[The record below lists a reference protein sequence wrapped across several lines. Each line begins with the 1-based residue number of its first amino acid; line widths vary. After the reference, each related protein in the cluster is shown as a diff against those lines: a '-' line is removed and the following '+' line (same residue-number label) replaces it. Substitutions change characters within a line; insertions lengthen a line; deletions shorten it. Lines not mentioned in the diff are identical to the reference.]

1 MATTHNLAKLR
12 VQDPVLTEL
21 AQGYHNNE
29 LIGETLMPTVEI
41 DKEAGKIPQ
50 FGRLAFRLPSTVR
63 TLRGASNRL
72 DPEDIT
78 AIDVAL
84 EEHDVEYA
92 IDYREE
98 NEAIFSLR
106 QFALNTT
113 QDVIALGR
121 EKAVATLALY
131 ETKYDSTNKVALSGT
146 SKLTSKT
153 ADVFSIFDTG
163 IRAVKRS
170 IGRKPNVCVIAG
182 DVWAVLK
189 EHPAV
194 IEKLKYSQVAIVT
207 PEVFAKLIGIDTVKI
222 GEAVYEDS
230 NQLKDIWTDAIVL
243 AYVAPRSTGGKG
255 TVYEP
260 SYGYTVRRNKGL
272 FVDTYKENGGKIEVV
287 RTTDIHKPHLVGAS
301 AGYLINKCI
310 SA

>member
-1 MATTHNLAKLR
+1 MTAHNLAALR
-12 VQDPVLTEL
+12 VQDPVLTKL
-21 AQGYHNNE
+21 AQGYHNLE
-29 LIGETLMPTVEI
+29 LIGEVLMPTVEI
-41 DKEAGKIPQ
+41 DKEAGKIPK

-63 TLRGASNRL
+63 NLRGTSNRL

-121 EKAVATLALY
+121 EKEVATLALD
-131 ETKYDSTNKVALSGT
+131 ESKYDSGNKITLSGT
-146 SKLTSKT
+146 SKITSKQ
-153 ADVFSIFDTG
+153 ADIFAMFDTG
-163 IRAVKRS
+163 IRAVKRA

-182 DVWAVLK
+182 DVWAALK
-189 EHPAV
+189 EHPVV

-222 GEAVYEDS
+222 GEAVYEES
-230 NQLKDIWTDAIVL
+230 NQLKDIWSDAIVL
-243 AYVAPRSTGGKG
+243 AYVAPRSTERKG

-260 SYGYTVRRNKGL
+260 SYGYTVRRQGGL
-272 FVDTYKENGGKIEVV
+272 FVDTYKENGGKLEVI
-287 RTTDIHKPHLVGAS
+287 RTTDIHKPHLLGAS
-301 AGYLINKCI
+301 AGYLIKGCL
-310 SA
+310 

>member
-1 MATTHNLAKLR
+1 MPAHNLKALR

-21 AQGYHNNE
+21 AQGYHNLE
-29 LIGETLMPTVEI
+29 LVGETLMPTVEI
-41 DKEAGKIPQ
+41 EKEAGKIPK

-63 TLRGASNRL
+63 GLRGSSNRL

-78 AIDVAL
+78 AIDVNL

-121 EKAVATLALY
+121 EKEVATLALD
-131 ETKYDSTNKVALSGT
+131 ETKYEAGNKITLSGS
-146 SKLTSKT
+146 SKITDKS
-153 ADVFSIFDTG
+153 ADIFGMFDTG
-163 IRAVKRS
+163 IRAVKRA

-182 DVWAVLK
+182 DVWAALK
-189 EHPAV
+189 DHPVV
-194 IEKLKYSQVAIVT
+194 IEKLKYSQVAIIT
-207 PEVFAKLIGIDTVKI
+207 PGIFAKLIGIDTVKI
-222 GEAVYEDS
+222 GEAVYEENS
-230 NQLKDIWTDAIVL
+230 QLKDIWSDAIVL
-243 AYVAPRSTGGKG
+243 AYVAARSSERKG

-260 SYGYTVRRNKGL
+260 SYGYTVRRQKGL
-272 FVDTYKENGGKIEVV
+272 FVDTYPENGGKIEVI

-301 AGYLINKCI
+301 AGYLIKGCL
-310 SA
+310 

>member
-1 MATTHNLAKLR
+1 MTAHNLAALR
-12 VQDPVLTEL
+12 VQDPVLTKL
-21 AQGYHNNE
+21 AQGYHNLE
-29 LIGETLMPTVEI
+29 LIGEVLMPTVEI
-41 DKEAGKIPQ
+41 DKEAGKIPK

-63 TLRGASNRL
+63 NLRGTSNRL

-121 EKAVATLALY
+121 EKEVATLALD
-131 ETKYDSTNKVALSGT
+131 ESKYDSGNKVTLSGT
-146 SKLTSKT
+146 SKITSKQ
-153 ADVFSIFDTG
+153 ADIFAMFDTG
-163 IRAVKRS
+163 IRAVKRA

-182 DVWAVLK
+182 NVWAALK

-207 PEVFAKLIGIDTVKI
+207 PEVFGKLIGIDTVKI
-222 GEAVYEDS
+222 GEAVYEES
-230 NQLKDIWTDAIVL
+230 NQLKDIWSDAIVL
-243 AYVAPRSTGGKG
+243 AYVAPRSTERKG

-260 SYGYTVRRNKGL
+260 SYGYTVRRQGGL
-272 FVDTYKENGGKIEVV
+272 FVDTYKENGGKLEVI
-287 RTTDIHKPHLVGAS
+287 RTTDIHKPHLVGSA
-301 AGYLINKCI
+301 AGYLIKGCL
-310 SA
+310 

>member
-1 MATTHNLAKLR
+1 MTAHNLAALR
-12 VQDPVLTEL
+12 VQDPVLTKL
-21 AQGYHNNE
+21 AQGYHNLE
-29 LIGETLMPTVEI
+29 LIGEVLMPTVEI
-41 DKEAGKIPQ
+41 DKEAGKIPK

-63 TLRGASNRL
+63 NLRGTSNRL

-121 EKAVATLALY
+121 EKEVATLALD
-131 ETKYDSTNKVALSGT
+131 ENKYDSGNKITLSGT
-146 SKLTSKT
+146 SKITSKQ
-153 ADVFSIFDTG
+153 ADIFAMFDTG
-163 IRAVKRS
+163 IRAVKRA

-182 DVWAVLK
+182 DVWAALK

-207 PEVFAKLIGIDTVKI
+207 PEVFGKLIGIDTVKI
-222 GEAVYEDS
+222 GEAVYEES
-230 NQLKDIWTDAIVL
+230 NQLKDIWSDAIVL
-243 AYVAPRSTGGKG
+243 AYVAPRSIERKG

-260 SYGYTVRRNKGL
+260 SYGYTVRRQGGL
-272 FVDTYKENGGKIEVV
+272 FVDTYKENGGKLEVI
-287 RTTDIHKPHLVGAS
+287 RTTDIHKPHLLGAS
-301 AGYLINKCI
+301 AGYLIKGCL
-310 SA
+310 

>member
-1 MATTHNLAKLR
+1 MTAHNLVALR
-12 VQDPVLTEL
+12 VQDPVLTKL
-21 AQGYHNNE
+21 AQGYHNLE
-29 LIGETLMPTVEI
+29 LICEVLMPTVEI
-41 DKEAGKIPQ
+41 DKEAGKIPK

-63 TLRGASNRL
+63 NLRGTSNRL

-121 EKAVATLALY
+121 EKEVATLALD
-131 ETKYDSTNKVALSGT
+131 ESKYDSGNKVTLSGT
-146 SKLTSKT
+146 SKITSKQ
-153 ADVFSIFDTG
+153 ADIFAMFDTG
-163 IRAVKRS
+163 IRAVKRA

-182 DVWAVLK
+182 DVWAALK

-222 GEAVYEDS
+222 GEAVYEES
-230 NQLKDIWTDAIVL
+230 NQLKDIWSDAIVL
-243 AYVAPRSTGGKG
+243 AYVAPRSTERKG

-260 SYGYTVRRNKGL
+260 SYGYTVRRQGGL
-272 FVDTYKENGGKIEVV
+272 FVDTYKENGGKLEVI
-287 RTTDIHKPHLVGAS
+287 RTTDIHKPHLLGAS
-301 AGYLINKCI
+301 AGYLIKGCL
-310 SA
+310 

>member
-1 MATTHNLAKLR
+1 MTAHNLAALR
-12 VQDPVLTEL
+12 VQDPVLTKL
-21 AQGYHNNE
+21 AQGYHNLE
-29 LIGETLMPTVEI
+29 LIGEVLMPTVEI
-41 DKEAGKIPQ
+41 DKEAGKIPK

-63 TLRGASNRL
+63 NLRGTSNRL

-121 EKAVATLALY
+121 EKEVATLALD
-131 ETKYDSTNKVALSGT
+131 ESKYDSGNKVTLSGT
-146 SKLTSKT
+146 SKITSKQ
-153 ADVFSIFDTG
+153 ADIFAMFDTG
-163 IRAVKRS
+163 IRAVKRA

-182 DVWAVLK
+182 DVWAALK

-207 PEVFAKLIGIDTVKI
+207 PEVFGKLIGIDTVKI
-222 GEAVYEDS
+222 GEAVYEES
-230 NQLKDIWTDAIVL
+230 NQLKDIWSDAIVL
-243 AYVAPRSTGGKG
+243 AYVAPRSTERKG

-260 SYGYTVRRNKGL
+260 SYGYTVRRQGGL
-272 FVDTYKENGGKIEVV
+272 FVDTYKENVGKLEVI
-287 RTTDIHKPHLVGAS
+287 RTTDIHKPHLVGSA
-301 AGYLINKCI
+301 AGYLIKGCL
-310 SA
+310 

>member
-1 MATTHNLAKLR
+1 MTAHNLAALR
-12 VQDPVLTEL
+12 VQDPVLTKL
-21 AQGYHNNE
+21 AQGYHNLE
-29 LIGETLMPTVEI
+29 LIGEVLLPTVEI
-41 DKEAGKIPQ
+41 DKEAGKIPK

-63 TLRGASNRL
+63 NLRGTSNRL

-121 EKAVATLALY
+121 EKEVATLALD
-131 ETKYDSTNKVALSGT
+131 ESKYDSGNKVTLSGT
-146 SKLTSKT
+146 SKITSKQ
-153 ADVFSIFDTG
+153 ADIFAMFDTG
-163 IRAVKRS
+163 IRAVKRA

-182 DVWAVLK
+182 DVWAALK

-207 PEVFAKLIGIDTVKI
+207 PEVFGKLIGIDTVKI
-222 GEAVYEDS
+222 GEAVYEES
-230 NQLKDIWTDAIVL
+230 NQLKDIWSDAIVL
-243 AYVAPRSTGGKG
+243 AYVAPRSTERKG

-260 SYGYTVRRNKGL
+260 SYGYTVRRQGGL
-272 FVDTYKENGGKIEVV
+272 FVDTYKENGGKLEVI
-287 RTTDIHKPHLVGAS
+287 RTTDIHKPHLLGAS
-301 AGYLINKCI
+301 AGYLIKGCL
-310 SA
+310 

>member
-1 MATTHNLAKLR
+1 MTAHNLAALR
-12 VQDPVLTEL
+12 VQDPVLTKL
-21 AQGYHNNE
+21 AQGYHNLE
-29 LIGETLMPTVEI
+29 LIGEVLMPTVEI
-41 DKEAGKIPQ
+41 DKEAGKIPK

-63 TLRGASNRL
+63 NLRGTSNRL

-121 EKAVATLALY
+121 EKEVATLALD
-131 ETKYDSTNKVALSGT
+131 ESKYDSGNKVTLSGT
-146 SKLTSKT
+146 SKITSKQ
-153 ADVFSIFDTG
+153 ADIFAMFDTG
-163 IRAVKRS
+163 IRAVKRA

-182 DVWAVLK
+182 DVWAALK

-207 PEVFAKLIGIDTVKI
+207 PEVFGKLIGIDTVKI
-222 GEAVYEDS
+222 GEAVYEES
-230 NQLKDIWTDAIVL
+230 NQLKDIWSDAIVL
-243 AYVAPRSTGGKG
+243 AYVAPRSTERKG

-260 SYGYTVRRNKGL
+260 SYGYTVRRQGGL
-272 FVDTYKENGGKIEVV
+272 FVDTYKENGGKLEVI
-287 RTTDIHKPHLVGAS
+287 RTTDIHKPHLLGSA
-301 AGYLINKCI
+301 AGYLIKGCL
-310 SA
+310 

>member
-1 MATTHNLAKLR
+1 MTAHNLAALR
-12 VQDPVLTEL
+12 VQDPVLTKL
-21 AQGYHNNE
+21 AQGYHNLE
-29 LIGETLMPTVEI
+29 LIGEVLMPTVEI
-41 DKEAGKIPQ
+41 DKEAGKIPK

-63 TLRGASNRL
+63 NLRGTSNRL

-121 EKAVATLALY
+121 EKEVATLALD
-131 ETKYDSTNKVALSGT
+131 ENKYDSGNKVTLSGT
-146 SKLTSKT
+146 SKITSKQ
-153 ADVFSIFDTG
+153 ADIFAMFDTG
-163 IRAVKRS
+163 IRAVKRA

-182 DVWAVLK
+182 NVWAALK

-222 GEAVYEDS
+222 GEAVYEES
-230 NQLKDIWTDAIVL
+230 SQLKDIWSDAIVL
-243 AYVAPRSTGGKG
+243 AYVAPRSAERKG

-260 SYGYTVRRNKGL
+260 SYGYTVRRQGGL
-272 FVDTYKENGGKIEVV
+272 FVDTYKENGGKLEVI
-287 RTTDIHKPHLVGAS
+287 RTTDIHKPHLLGSA
-301 AGYLINKCI
+301 AGYLIKGCL
-310 SA
+310 

>member
-1 MATTHNLAKLR
+1 MTAHNLQALR
-12 VQDPVLTEL
+12 VQDPVLTNL
-21 AQGYHNNE
+21 AQGYHNLE
-29 LIGETLMPTVEI
+29 LVGEVLMPTVEI
-41 DKEAGKIPQ
+41 DKEAGKIPK

-63 TLRGASNRL
+63 NLRGTSNRL

-121 EKAVATLALY
+121 EKEVATLALD
-131 ETKYDSTNKVALSGT
+131 ESKYDAGNKVTLSGT
-146 SKLTSKT
+146 SKITSKQ
-153 ADVFSIFDTG
+153 ADIFAMFDTG
-163 IRAVKRS
+163 IRAVKRA

-182 DVWAVLK
+182 DVWAALK

-222 GEAVYEDS
+222 GEAVYEES
-230 NQLKDIWTDAIVL
+230 NQLKDIWSDAIVL
-243 AYVAPRSTGGKG
+243 AYVAPRSTERKG

-260 SYGYTVRRNKGL
+260 SYGYTVRRQGGL
-272 FVDTYKENGGKIEVV
+272 FVDTYKENGGKLEVI
-287 RTTDIHKPHLVGAS
+287 RTTDIHKPHLLGAS
-301 AGYLINKCI
+301 AGYLIKGCL
-310 SA
+310 

>member
-1 MATTHNLAKLR
+1 MTAHNLAALR
-12 VQDPVLTEL
+12 VQDPVLTKL
-21 AQGYHNNE
+21 AQGYHNLE
-29 LIGETLMPTVEI
+29 LIGEVLMPTVEI
-41 DKEAGKIPQ
+41 DKEAGKIPK

-63 TLRGASNRL
+63 NLRGTSNRL

-121 EKAVATLALY
+121 EKEVATLALD
-131 ETKYDSTNKVALSGT
+131 ENKYDSGNKVTLSGT
-146 SKLTSKT
+146 SNITSKQ
-153 ADVFSIFDTG
+153 ADIFAMFDTG
-163 IRAVKRS
+163 IRAVKRA

-182 DVWAVLK
+182 DVWAALK

-207 PEVFAKLIGIDTVKI
+207 PEVFGKLIGIDTVKI
-222 GEAVYEDS
+222 GEAVYEES
-230 NQLKDIWTDAIVL
+230 NQLKDIWSDAIVL
-243 AYVAPRSTGGKG
+243 AYVAPRSTERKG

-260 SYGYTVRRNKGL
+260 SYGYTVRRQGGL
-272 FVDTYKENGGKIEVV
+272 FVDTYKENGGKLEVI
-287 RTTDIHKPHLVGAS
+287 RTTDIHKPHLLGAS
-301 AGYLINKCI
+301 AGYLIKGCL
-310 SA
+310 

>member
-1 MATTHNLAKLR
+1 MTAHNLAALR
-12 VQDPVLTEL
+12 VQDPVLTKL
-21 AQGYHNNE
+21 AQGYHNLE
-29 LIGETLMPTVEI
+29 LIGEVLMPTVEI
-41 DKEAGKIPQ
+41 DKEAGKIPK

-63 TLRGASNRL
+63 NLRGTSNRL

-121 EKAVATLALY
+121 EKEVATLALD
-131 ETKYDSTNKVALSGT
+131 ENKYDSGNKVTLSGT
-146 SKLTSKT
+146 SKITSKQ
-153 ADVFSIFDTG
+153 ADIFAMFDTG
-163 IRAVKRS
+163 IRAVKRA

-182 DVWAVLK
+182 DVWAALK

-207 PEVFAKLIGIDTVKI
+207 PEVFGKLIGIDTVKI
-222 GEAVYEDS
+222 GEAVYEES
-230 NQLKDIWTDAIVL
+230 NQLKDIWSDAIVL
-243 AYVAPRSTGGKG
+243 AYVAPRSTERKG

-260 SYGYTVRRNKGL
+260 SYGYTVRRQGGL
-272 FVDTYKENGGKIEVV
+272 FVDTYKENGGKLEVI
-287 RTTDIHKPHLVGAS
+287 RTTDIHKPHLLGAS
-301 AGYLINKCI
+301 AGYLIKGCL
-310 SA
+310 

>member
-1 MATTHNLAKLR
+1 MTAHDLKKLR

-29 LIGETLMPTVEI
+29 LVGEILMPTVEI
-41 DKEAGKIPQ
+41 EKEAGKIPQ
-50 FGRLAFRLPSTVR
+50 FGRLAFRLPTTVR
-63 TLRGASNRL
+63 SLRGTSNRL
-72 DPEDIT
+72 DPEDIS

-121 EKAVATLALY
+121 EKEVATLAQNQSN
-131 ETKYDSTNKVALSGT
+131 YDTTNKVALSGT
-146 SKLTSKT
+146 SKFTSDQ
-153 ADVFSIFDTG
+153 ADIFGIFDTG
-163 IRAVKRS
+163 IRAVKRA
-170 IGRKPNVCVIAG
+170 IGLKPNVCVIAG

-189 EHPAV
+189 EHPKV

-222 GEAVYEDS
+222 GEAVYEES
-230 NQLKDIWTDAIVL
+230 SQLKDIWTDSVVL
-243 AYVAPRSTGGKG
+243 AYVAPRSTQGKG

-287 RTTDIHKPHLVGAS
+287 RTTDIHKPHLVGKS
-301 AGYLINKCI
+301 AGYLMTKCI
-310 SA
+310 TA

>member
-1 MATTHNLAKLR
+1 MTAHNLQALR
-12 VQDPVLTEL
+12 VQDPVLTNL
-21 AQGYHNNE
+21 AKGYHNLE
-29 LIGETLMPTVEI
+29 LVGEVLMPTVEI
-41 DKEAGKIPQ
+41 DKEAGKIPK

-63 TLRGASNRL
+63 NLRGTSNRL

-121 EKAVATLALY
+121 EKEVATLALD
-131 ETKYDSTNKVALSGT
+131 ESKYDAGNKVTLSGT
-146 SKLTSKT
+146 SKITSKQ
-153 ADVFSIFDTG
+153 ADIFAMFDTG
-163 IRAVKRS
+163 IRAVKRA

-182 DVWAVLK
+182 DVWAALK

-222 GEAVYEDS
+222 GEAVYEES
-230 NQLKDIWTDAIVL
+230 NQLKDIWSDAIVL
-243 AYVAPRSTGGKG
+243 AYVAPRSTERKG

-260 SYGYTVRRNKGL
+260 SYGYTVRRQGGL
-272 FVDTYKENGGKIEVV
+272 FVDTYKENGGKLEVI
-287 RTTDIHKPHLVGAS
+287 RTTDIHKPHLLGAS
-301 AGYLINKCI
+301 AGYLIKGCL
-310 SA
+310 

>member
-1 MATTHNLAKLR
+1 MTAHNLQALR
-12 VQDPVLTEL
+12 VQDPVLTNL
-21 AQGYHNNE
+21 AQGYHNLE
-29 LIGETLMPTVEI
+29 LVGEVLMPTVEI
-41 DKEAGKIPQ
+41 DKEAGKIPK

-63 TLRGASNRL
+63 NLRGTSNRL

-106 QFALNTT
+106 QFALNTP

-121 EKAVATLALY
+121 EKEVATLALD
-131 ETKYDSTNKVALSGT
+131 ESKYDAGNKVTLSGT
-146 SKLTSKT
+146 SKITSKQ
-153 ADVFSIFDTG
+153 ADIFAMFDTG
-163 IRAVKRS
+163 IRAVKRA

-182 DVWAVLK
+182 DVWAELK

-222 GEAVYEDS
+222 GEAVYEES
-230 NQLKDIWTDAIVL
+230 SQLKDIWSDAIVL
-243 AYVAPRSTGGKG
+243 AYVAPRSAERKG

-260 SYGYTVRRNKGL
+260 SYGYTVRRQGGL
-272 FVDTYKENGGKIEVV
+272 FVDTYKENGGKLEVI
-287 RTTDIHKPHLVGAS
+287 RTTDIHKPHLLGSA
-301 AGYLINKCI
+301 AGYLIKGCL
-310 SA
+310 

>member
-1 MATTHNLAKLR
+1 MTAHNLQALR
-12 VQDPVLTEL
+12 VQDPVLTNL
-21 AQGYHNNE
+21 AQGYHNLE
-29 LIGETLMPTVEI
+29 LVGEVLMPTVEI
-41 DKEAGKIPQ
+41 DKEAGKIPK

-63 TLRGASNRL
+63 NLRGTSNRL

-121 EKAVATLALY
+121 EKEVATLALD
-131 ETKYDSTNKVALSGT
+131 ESKYDSGNKVTLSGT
-146 SKLTSKT
+146 SKITSKQ
-153 ADVFSIFDTG
+153 ADIFAMFDTG
-163 IRAVKRS
+163 IRAVKRA

-182 DVWAVLK
+182 DVWAALK

-207 PEVFAKLIGIDTVKI
+207 PEVFGKLIGIDTVKI
-222 GEAVYEDS
+222 GEAVYEES
-230 NQLKDIWTDAIVL
+230 NQLKDIWSDAIVL
-243 AYVAPRSTGGKG
+243 AYVAPRSTERKG

-260 SYGYTVRRNKGL
+260 SYGYTVRRQGGL
-272 FVDTYKENGGKIEVV
+272 FVDTYKENGGKLEVI
-287 RTTDIHKPHLVGAS
+287 RTTDIHKPHLLGAS
-301 AGYLINKCI
+301 AGYLIKGCL
-310 SA
+310 

>member
-1 MATTHNLAKLR
+1 MTAHNLQALR
-12 VQDPVLTEL
+12 VQDPVLTNL
-21 AQGYHNNE
+21 AQGYHNLE
-29 LIGETLMPTVEI
+29 LVGEVLMPTVEI
-41 DKEAGKIPQ
+41 DKEAGKIPK

-63 TLRGASNRL
+63 NLRGTSNRL

-121 EKAVATLALY
+121 EKEVATLALD
-131 ETKYDSTNKVALSGT
+131 ESKYDSGNKVTLSGT
-146 SKLTSKT
+146 SKITSKQ
-153 ADVFSIFDTG
+153 ADIFAMFDTG
-163 IRAVKRS
+163 IRAVKRA

-182 DVWAVLK
+182 DVWAALK

-222 GEAVYEDS
+222 GEAVYEES
-230 NQLKDIWTDAIVL
+230 SQLKDIWSDAIVL
-243 AYVAPRSTGGKG
+243 AYVAPRSAERKG

-260 SYGYTVRRNKGL
+260 SYGYTVRRQGGL
-272 FVDTYKENGGKIEVV
+272 FVDTYKENGGKLEVI
-287 RTTDIHKPHLVGAS
+287 RTTDIHKPHLLGAS
-301 AGYLINKCI
+301 AGYLIKGCL
-310 SA
+310 

>member
-1 MATTHNLAKLR
+1 MTAHNLAALR
-12 VQDPVLTEL
+12 VQDPVLTKL
-21 AQGYHNNE
+21 AQGYHNLE
-29 LIGETLMPTVEI
+29 LIGEVLMPTVEI
-41 DKEAGKIPQ
+41 DKEAGKIPK

-63 TLRGASNRL
+63 NLRGTSNRL

-121 EKAVATLALY
+121 EKEVATLALD
-131 ETKYDSTNKVALSGT
+131 ESKYDSGNKVTLSGT
-146 SKLTSKT
+146 SKITSKQ
-153 ADVFSIFDTG
+153 ADIFAMFDTG
-163 IRAVKRS
+163 IRAVKRA

-182 DVWAVLK
+182 DVWAALK

-207 PEVFAKLIGIDTVKI
+207 PEVFGKLIGIDTVKI
-222 GEAVYEDS
+222 GEAVYEES
-230 NQLKDIWTDAIVL
+230 NQLKDIWSDAIVL
-243 AYVAPRSTGGKG
+243 AYVAPRSTERKG

-260 SYGYTVRRNKGL
+260 SYGYTVRRQGGL
-272 FVDTYKENGGKIEVV
+272 FVDTYKENGGKLEVIL
-287 RTTDIHKPHLVGAS
+287 TTDIHKPHLLGAS
-301 AGYLINKCI
+301 AGYLIKGCL
-310 SA
+310 

>member
-1 MATTHNLAKLR
+1 MTTHNLQKLR

-29 LIGETLMPTVEI
+29 LVAETLMPTVEI
-41 DKEAGKIPQ
+41 EKEAGKIPT

-63 TLRGASNRL
+63 NLRGSSNRL
-72 DPEDIT
+72 DPEDIG

-121 EKAVATLALY
+121 EKAVATLALDESRY
-131 ETKYDSTNKVALSGT
+131 ETDNKVTLSGT
-146 SKLTSKT
+146 SQFSHKDV
-153 ADVFSIFDTG
+153 DVFKVFDTA
-163 IRAVKRS
+163 IRAVKRA
-170 IGRKPNVCVIAG
+170 IGRKPNVCVISG
-182 DVWAVLK
+182 DVWAALK

-194 IEKLKYSQVAIVT
+194 VEKLKYSQVAIVT
-207 PEVFAKLIGIDTVKI
+207 PEVFAKLIGIETVKI
-222 GEAVYEDS
+222 GEAVYEES
-230 NQLKDIWTDAIVL
+230 GQLKDIWSKDIVV

-260 SYGYTVRRNKGL
+260 SYGYTVRRQKGL
-272 FVDTYKENGGKIEVV
+272 FVDTYKESGGKIEVV
-287 RTTDIHKPHLVGAS
+287 RTTDIHKPHLVGAA
-301 AGYLINKCI
+301 AGYLIK
-310 SA
+310 AAV

>member
-1 MATTHNLAKLR
+1 MTAHNLAALR
-12 VQDPVLTEL
+12 VQDPVLTKL
-21 AQGYHNNE
+21 AQGYHNLE
-29 LIGETLMPTVEI
+29 LIGEVLMPTVEI
-41 DKEAGKIPQ
+41 DKEAGKIPK

-63 TLRGASNRL
+63 NLRGTSNRL

-98 NEAIFSLR
+98 NEAIFALR

-121 EKAVATLALY
+121 EKEVATLALD
-131 ETKYDSTNKVALSGT
+131 ESKYDAGNKVTLSGT
-146 SKLTSKT
+146 SKITSKQ
-153 ADVFSIFDTG
+153 ADIFAMFDTG
-163 IRAVKRS
+163 IRAVKRA

-182 DVWAVLK
+182 DVWAALK

-222 GEAVYEDS
+222 GEAVYEES
-230 NQLKDIWTDAIVL
+230 NQLKDIWSDAIVL
-243 AYVAPRSTGGKG
+243 AYVAPRSTERKG

-260 SYGYTVRRNKGL
+260 SYGYTVRRQGGL
-272 FVDTYKENGGKIEVV
+272 FVDTYKENGGKLEVI
-287 RTTDIHKPHLVGAS
+287 RTTDIHKPHLLGAS
-301 AGYLINKCI
+301 AGYLIKGCL
-310 SA
+310 

>member
-1 MATTHNLAKLR
+1 MTAHNLQALR
-12 VQDPVLTEL
+12 VQDPVLTNL
-21 AQGYHNNE
+21 AQGYHNLE
-29 LIGETLMPTVEI
+29 LVGEVLMPTVEI
-41 DKEAGKIPQ
+41 DKEAGKIPK

-63 TLRGASNRL
+63 NLRGTSNRL

-121 EKAVATLALY
+121 EKEVATLALD
-131 ETKYDSTNKVALSGT
+131 ENKYDSGNKVTLSGT
-146 SKLTSKT
+146 SKITSKQ
-153 ADVFSIFDTG
+153 ADIFAMFDTG
-163 IRAVKRS
+163 IRAVKRA

-182 DVWAVLK
+182 DVWAALK

-222 GEAVYEDS
+222 GEAVYEES
-230 NQLKDIWTDAIVL
+230 SQLKDIWSDAIVL
-243 AYVAPRSTGGKG
+243 AYVAPRSAERKG

-260 SYGYTVRRNKGL
+260 SYGYTVRRQGGL
-272 FVDTYKENGGKIEVV
+272 FVDTYKENGGKLEVI
-287 RTTDIHKPHLVGAS
+287 RTTDIHKPHLLGSA
-301 AGYLINKCI
+301 AGYLIKGCL
-310 SA
+310 

>member
-1 MATTHNLAKLR
+1 MTTHNLQKLR

-21 AQGYHNNE
+21 AQVYYNNE
-29 LIGETLMPTVEI
+29 LVGETLMPTVEI
-41 DKEAGKIPQ
+41 EKEAGKIPT

-63 TLRGASNRL
+63 NLRGSSNRL
-72 DPEDIT
+72 DPEDIG

-121 EKAVATLALY
+121 EKAVAALALNESRY
-131 ETKYDSTNKVALSGT
+131 ETNNKITLSGT
-146 SKLTSKT
+146 SQFSHKE
-153 ADVFSIFDTG
+153 ADIFKVFDTA
-163 IRAVKRS
+163 IRAVKRA
-170 IGRKPNVCVIAG
+170 IGRKPNVCVISG

-189 EHPAV
+189 EHPQLM
-194 IEKLKYSQVAIVT
+194 EKIKYSQTAIVT
-207 PEVFAKLIGIDTVKI
+207 PELFAKLIGIDTVKI
-222 GEAVYEDS
+222 GEAVYEEGG
-230 NQLKDIWTDAIVL
+230 QLKDIWSKDIVV
-243 AYVAPRSTGGKG
+243 AYVAPRSTERKG

-260 SYGYTVRRNKGL
+260 SYGYTVRRQKGL
-272 FVDTYKENGGKIEVV
+272 FVDTYKESGGKIEVV
-287 RTTDIHKPHLVGAS
+287 RTTDIHKPHLVGAA
-301 AGYLINKCI
+301 AGYLIK
-310 SA
+310 AAV

>member
-1 MATTHNLAKLR
+1 MTAHNLAALR
-12 VQDPVLTEL
+12 VQDPVLTKL
-21 AQGYHNNE
+21 AQGYHNLE
-29 LIGETLMPTVEI
+29 LIGEVLMPTVEI
-41 DKEAGKIPQ
+41 DKEAGKIPK

-63 TLRGASNRL
+63 NLRGTSNRL

-121 EKAVATLALY
+121 EKEVATLALD
-131 ETKYDSTNKVALSGT
+131 ENKYDSGNKVTLSGT
-146 SKLTSKT
+146 SKITSKQ
-153 ADVFSIFDTG
+153 ADIFAMFDTG
-163 IRAVKRS
+163 IRAVKRA

-182 DVWAVLK
+182 DVWAALK

-207 PEVFAKLIGIDTVKI
+207 PEVFGKLIGIDTVKI
-222 GEAVYEDS
+222 GEAVYEES
-230 NQLKDIWTDAIVL
+230 NQLKDIWSDAIVL
-243 AYVAPRSTGGKG
+243 AYVAPRSTERKG

-260 SYGYTVRRNKGL
+260 SYGYTVRRQGGL
-272 FVDTYKENGGKIEVV
+272 FVDTYKENGGKLEVI
-287 RTTDIHKPHLVGAS
+287 RTTDIHKPHLLGAS
-301 AGYLINKCI
+301 AGYLIKDCL
-310 SA
+310 

>member
-1 MATTHNLAKLR
+1 MAAHDLKKLR

-50 FGRLAFRLPSTVR
+50 FGRLAFRLPTTVR

-121 EKAVATLALY
+121 EKAVATLAQNESNY
-131 ETKYDSTNKVALSGT
+131 EATNKVVLNGT
-146 SKLTSKT
+146 SKFTSDD
-153 ADVFSIFDTG
+153 ADVFGIFDAG

-189 EHPAV
+189 EHPKV
-194 IEKLKYSQVAIVT
+194 VEKLKYSQVAIIT
-207 PEVFAKLIGIDTVKI
+207 PDVFAKLIGIDTVKI

-230 NQLKDIWTDAIVL
+230 NQLKDIWTDSVVL
-243 AYVAPRSTGGKG
+243 AYVAPRSTQGKG

-260 SYGYTVRRNKGL
+260 SYGYTVRRHKGL
-272 FVDTYKENGGKIEVV
+272 FVDKYPENGGKIEVI
-287 RTTDIHKPHLVGAS
+287 RTTDIHKPHLVGKS
-301 AGYLINKCI
+301 AGYLMTKCI

>member
-1 MATTHNLAKLR
+1 MATHNLQKLR

-29 LIGETLMPTVEI
+29 LVAETLMPTVEI
-41 DKEAGKIPQ
+41 EKEAGKIPT

-63 TLRGASNRL
+63 NLRGSSNRL
-72 DPEDIT
+72 DPEDIG

-121 EKAVATLALY
+121 EKAVATLALDESRY
-131 ETKYDSTNKVALSGT
+131 ETDNKVTLSGT
-146 SKLTSKT
+146 SQFSHKD
-153 ADVFSIFDTG
+153 ADVFKVFDTA
-163 IRAVKRS
+163 IRAVKRA
-170 IGRKPNVCVIAG
+170 IGRKPNVCVISG
-182 DVWAVLK
+182 DVWAALK

-194 IEKLKYSQVAIVT
+194 VEKLKYSQVAIVT
-207 PEVFAKLIGIDTVKI
+207 PEVFAKLIGIETVKI
-222 GEAVYEDS
+222 GEAVYEES
-230 NQLKDIWTDAIVL
+230 GQLKDIWSKDIVV

-260 SYGYTVRRNKGL
+260 SYGYTVRRQKGL
-272 FVDTYKENGGKIEVV
+272 FVDTYKESGGKIEVV
-287 RTTDIHKPHLVGAS
+287 RTTDIHKPHLVGAA
-301 AGYLINKCI
+301 AGYLIK
-310 SA
+310 AAV

>member
-1 MATTHNLAKLR
+1 MTAHNLSALR
-12 VQDPVLTEL
+12 VQDPVLTKL
-21 AQGYHNNE
+21 AQGYHNLE
-29 LIGETLMPTVEI
+29 LIGEVLMPTVEI

-63 TLRGASNRL
+63 NLRGTSNRL

-121 EKAVATLALY
+121 EKEVAKLALD
-131 ETKYDSTNKVALSGT
+131 ESKYDSGNKITLSGT
-146 SKLTSKT
+146 SKITSKQ
-153 ADVFSIFDTG
+153 ADIFAMFDTG
-163 IRAVKRS
+163 IRAVKRA

-182 DVWAVLK
+182 DVWAALK

-207 PEVFAKLIGIDTVKI
+207 PEVFGKLIGIDTVKI
-222 GEAVYEDS
+222 GEAVYEEGS
-230 NQLKDIWTDAIVL
+230 QLKDIWSDAIVL
-243 AYVAPRSTGGKG
+243 AYVAPRSTERKG

-260 SYGYTVRRNKGL
+260 SYGYTVRRQGGL
-272 FVDTYKENGGKIEVV
+272 FVDTYKENGGKLEVI
-287 RTTDIHKPHLVGAS
+287 RTTDIHKPHLLGAS
-301 AGYLINKCI
+301 AGYLIKECL
-310 SA
+310 

>member
-1 MATTHNLAKLR
+1 MTAHNLQALR
-12 VQDPVLTEL
+12 VQDPVLTNL
-21 AQGYHNNE
+21 AQGYHNLE
-29 LIGETLMPTVEI
+29 LVGEVLMPTVEI
-41 DKEAGKIPQ
+41 DKEAGKIPK

-63 TLRGASNRL
+63 NLRGTSNRL

-121 EKAVATLALY
+121 EKEVATLALD
-131 ETKYDSTNKVALSGT
+131 ENKYDSGNKVTLSGT
-146 SKLTSKT
+146 SKITSKQ
-153 ADVFSIFDTG
+153 ADIFAMFDTG
-163 IRAVKRS
+163 IRAVKRA

-182 DVWAVLK
+182 DVWAALK

-207 PEVFAKLIGIDTVKI
+207 PEVFGKLIGIDTVKI
-222 GEAVYEDS
+222 GEAVYEES
-230 NQLKDIWTDAIVL
+230 NQLKDIWSDAIVL
-243 AYVAPRSTGGKG
+243 AYVAPRSTERKG

-260 SYGYTVRRNKGL
+260 SYGYTVRRQGGL
-272 FVDTYKENGGKIEVV
+272 FVDTYKENGGKLEVI
-287 RTTDIHKPHLVGAS
+287 RTTDIHKPHLLGAS
-301 AGYLINKCI
+301 AGYLIKGCL
-310 SA
+310 

>member
-1 MATTHNLAKLR
+1 MTAHNLAALR
-12 VQDPVLTEL
+12 VQDPVLTNL
-21 AQGYHNNE
+21 AQGYHNLE
-29 LIGETLMPTVEI
+29 LVGEVLMPTVEI
-41 DKEAGKIPQ
+41 DKEAGKIPK

-63 TLRGASNRL
+63 NLRGTSNRL

-121 EKAVATLALY
+121 EKEVATLALD
-131 ETKYDSTNKVALSGT
+131 ESKYDAGNKVTLSGT
-146 SKLTSKT
+146 SKITSKQ
-153 ADVFSIFDTG
+153 ADIFAMFDTG
-163 IRAVKRS
+163 IRAVKRA
-170 IGRKPNVCVIAG
+170 IGRKPNICVIAG
-182 DVWAVLK
+182 DVWAALK

-207 PEVFAKLIGIDTVKI
+207 PEVFGKLIGIDTVKI
-222 GEAVYEDS
+222 GEAVYEES
-230 NQLKDIWTDAIVL
+230 NQLKDIWSDAIVL
-243 AYVAPRSTGGKG
+243 AYVAPRSTERKG

-260 SYGYTVRRNKGL
+260 SYGYTVRRQGGL
-272 FVDTYKENGGKIEVV
+272 FVDTYKENGGKLEVI
-287 RTTDIHKPHLVGAS
+287 RTTDIHKPHLLGAS
-301 AGYLINKCI
+301 AGYLIKGCL
-310 SA
+310 

>member
-1 MATTHNLAKLR
+1 MTAHNLAALR
-12 VQDPVLTEL
+12 VQDPVLTKL
-21 AQGYHNNE
+21 AQGYHNLE
-29 LIGETLMPTVEI
+29 LIGEVLMPTVEI
-41 DKEAGKIPQ
+41 DKESGKIPQ

-63 TLRGASNRL
+63 NLRGTSNRL

-121 EKAVATLALY
+121 EKEVAKLALD
-131 ETKYDSTNKVALSGT
+131 ESKYDSGNKITLSGT
-146 SKLTSKT
+146 SKITSKQ
-153 ADVFSIFDTG
+153 ADIFAMFDTG
-163 IRAVKRS
+163 IRAVKRA

-182 DVWAVLK
+182 DVWAALK

-207 PEVFAKLIGIDTVKI
+207 PEVFGKLIGIDTVKI
-222 GEAVYEDS
+222 GEAVYEEGS
-230 NQLKDIWTDAIVL
+230 QLKDIWSDAIVL
-243 AYVAPRSTGGKG
+243 AYVAPRSTERKG

-260 SYGYTVRRNKGL
+260 SYGYTVRRQGGL
-272 FVDTYKENGGKIEVV
+272 FVDTYKENGGKLEVI
-287 RTTDIHKPHLVGAS
+287 RTTDIHKPHLLGAS
-301 AGYLINKCI
+301 AGYLIKECL
-310 SA
+310 

>member
-1 MATTHNLAKLR
+1 MTAHNLAALR
-12 VQDPVLTEL
+12 VQDPVLTKL
-21 AQGYHNNE
+21 AQGYHNLE
-29 LIGETLMPTVEI
+29 LIGEVLMPTVEI
-41 DKEAGKIPQ
+41 DKEAGKIPK

-63 TLRGASNRL
+63 NLRGTSNRL

-121 EKAVATLALY
+121 EKEVATLALD
-131 ETKYDSTNKVALSGT
+131 ENKYDSGNKITLSGT
-146 SKLTSKT
+146 SKITSKQ
-153 ADVFSIFDTG
+153 ADIFAMFDTG
-163 IRAVKRS
+163 IRAVKRA

-182 DVWAVLK
+182 DVWAALK

-222 GEAVYEDS
+222 GEAVYEES
-230 NQLKDIWTDAIVL
+230 NQLKDIWSDAIIL
-243 AYVAPRSTGGKG
+243 AYVAPRSTERKG

-260 SYGYTVRRNKGL
+260 SYGYTVRRQGGL
-272 FVDTYKENGGKIEVV
+272 FVDTYKENGGKLEVI
-287 RTTDIHKPHLVGAS
+287 RTTDIHKPHLLGAS
-301 AGYLINKCI
+301 AGYLIKGCL
-310 SA
+310 

>member
-1 MATTHNLAKLR
+1 MTAHNLAALR
-12 VQDPVLTEL
+12 VQDPVLTKL
-21 AQGYHNNE
+21 AQGYHNLE
-29 LIGETLMPTVEI
+29 LIGEVLMPTVEI
-41 DKEAGKIPQ
+41 DKEAGKIPK

-63 TLRGASNRL
+63 NLRGTSNRL

-121 EKAVATLALY
+121 EKEVATLALD
-131 ETKYDSTNKVALSGT
+131 ESKYDSDNKITLSGT
-146 SKLTSKT
+146 SKITSKQ
-153 ADVFSIFDTG
+153 ADIFAMFDTG
-163 IRAVKRS
+163 IRAVKRA

-182 DVWAVLK
+182 DVWAALK

-207 PEVFAKLIGIDTVKI
+207 PEVFGKLIGIDTVKI
-222 GEAVYEDS
+222 GEAVYEES
-230 NQLKDIWTDAIVL
+230 NQLKDIWSDAIVL
-243 AYVAPRSTGGKG
+243 AYVAPRSTERKG

-260 SYGYTVRRNKGL
+260 SYGYTVRRQGGL
-272 FVDTYKENGGKIEVV
+272 FVDTYKENGGKLEVI
-287 RTTDIHKPHLVGAS
+287 RTTDIHKPHLLGAS
-301 AGYLINKCI
+301 AGYLIKDCL
-310 SA
+310 

>member
-1 MATTHNLAKLR
+1 MTAHNLQALR
-12 VQDPVLTEL
+12 VQDPVLTNL
-21 AQGYHNNE
+21 AQGYHNLE
-29 LIGETLMPTVEI
+29 LVGEVLMPTVEI
-41 DKEAGKIPQ
+41 DKEAGKIPK

-63 TLRGASNRL
+63 NLRGTSNRL

-121 EKAVATLALY
+121 EKEVATLALD
-131 ETKYDSTNKVALSGT
+131 ESKYDSGNKVTLSGT
-146 SKLTSKT
+146 SKITSKQ
-153 ADVFSIFDTG
+153 ADIFAMFDMG
-163 IRAVKRS
+163 IRAVKRA

-182 DVWAVLK
+182 DVWAALK

-207 PEVFAKLIGIDTVKI
+207 PEVFTKLIGIDTVKI
-222 GEAVYEDS
+222 GEAVYEES
-230 NQLKDIWTDAIVL
+230 SQLKDIWSDAIVL
-243 AYVAPRSTGGKG
+243 AYVAPRSAERKG

-260 SYGYTVRRNKGL
+260 SYGYTVRRQGGL
-272 FVDTYKENGGKIEVV
+272 FVDTYKENGGKLEVI
-287 RTTDIHKPHLVGAS
+287 RTTDIHKPHLLGSA
-301 AGYLINKCI
+301 AGYLIKGCL
-310 SA
+310 

>member
-1 MATTHNLAKLR
+1 MTAHNLAALR
-12 VQDPVLTEL
+12 VQDPVLTKL
-21 AQGYHNNE
+21 AQGYHNLE
-29 LIGETLMPTVEI
+29 LIGEVLMPTVEI
-41 DKEAGKIPQ
+41 DKEAGKIPK

-63 TLRGASNRL
+63 NLRGTSNRL

-121 EKAVATLALY
+121 EKEVATLALD
-131 ETKYDSTNKVALSGT
+131 ESKYDSGNKVTLSGT
-146 SKLTSKT
+146 SKITSKR
-153 ADVFSIFDTG
+153 ADIFAMFDTG
-163 IRAVKRS
+163 IRAVKRA

-182 DVWAVLK
+182 DVWAALK

-222 GEAVYEDS
+222 GEAVYEES
-230 NQLKDIWTDAIVL
+230 NQLKDIWSDAIVL
-243 AYVAPRSTGGKG
+243 AYVAPRSTERKG

-260 SYGYTVRRNKGL
+260 SYGYTVRRQGGL
-272 FVDTYKENGGKIEVV
+272 FVDTYKENGGKLEVI
-287 RTTDIHKPHLVGAS
+287 RTTDIHKPHLLGAS
-301 AGYLINKCI
+301 AGYLIKGCL
-310 SA
+310 

>member
-1 MATTHNLAKLR
+1 MTAHNLAALR
-12 VQDPVLTEL
+12 VQDPVLTKL
-21 AQGYHNNE
+21 AQGYHNLE
-29 LIGETLMPTVEI
+29 LIGEVLMPTVEI
-41 DKEAGKIPQ
+41 DKEAGKIPK

-63 TLRGASNRL
+63 NLRGTSNRL

-121 EKAVATLALY
+121 EKEVATLALD
-131 ETKYDSTNKVALSGT
+131 ENKYDSGNKVTLSGT
-146 SKLTSKT
+146 SKITSKQ
-153 ADVFSIFDTG
+153 ADIFAMFDTG
-163 IRAVKRS
+163 IRAVKRA

-182 DVWAVLK
+182 NVWAALK

-194 IEKLKYSQVAIVT
+194 IE
-207 PEVFAKLIGIDTVKI
+207 
-222 GEAVYEDS
+222 
-230 NQLKDIWTDAIVL
+230 N
-243 AYVAPRSTGGKG
+243 GKEK
-255 TVYEP
+255 TKRE
-260 SYGYTVRRNKGL
+260 
-272 FVDTYKENGGKIEVV
+272 
-287 RTTDIHKPHLVGAS
+287 
-301 AGYLINKCI
+301 
-310 SA
+310 

>member
-1 MATTHNLAKLR
+1 MSTAHNLQKLR
-12 VQDPVLTEL
+12 VQDPVLTNL

-29 LIGETLMPTVEI
+29 LVGEFLMPTVEI
-41 DKEAGKIPQ
+41 EKEAGKIPQ

-121 EKAVATLALY
+121 EKEIAALALD
-131 ETKYDSTNKVALSGT
+131 ESKYATTNKVVLSGT
-146 SKLTSKT
+146 SKFTSDT
-153 ADVFSIFDTG
+153 ADIFGIFDTG
-163 IRAVKRS
+163 IRAIKRS

-182 DVWAVLK
+182 DVWEVLK
-189 EHPAV
+189 DHPKV
-194 IEKLKYSQVAIVT
+194 IEKLKYSQVAIIT
-207 PEVFAKLIGIDTVKI
+207 PEVFAKLIGIEEVKI
-222 GEAVYEDS
+222 GEAVYEQS
-230 NQLKDIWTDAIVL
+230 SQLKDIWSDAVVL
-243 AYVAPRSTGGKG
+243 AYVPTRAKGSKG

-260 SYGYTVRRNKGL
+260 SYGYTVRRHKGL
-272 FVDTYKENGGKIEVV
+272 FVDKYHENGGKIEVI

-301 AGYLINKCI
+301 AGYLIKKCI

>member
-1 MATTHNLAKLR
+1 MTTHNLQKLR

-29 LIGETLMPTVEI
+29 LVAETLMPTVEI
-41 DKEAGKIPQ
+41 EKEAGKIPT

-63 TLRGASNRL
+63 NLRGSSNRL
-72 DPEDIT
+72 DPEDIG
-78 AIDVAL
+78 AIDVVL

-121 EKAVATLALY
+121 EKAVATLALDESRY
-131 ETKYDSTNKVALSGT
+131 ETDNKVTLSGT
-146 SKLTSKT
+146 SQFSHKD
-153 ADVFSIFDTG
+153 ADVFKVFDTA
-163 IRAVKRS
+163 IRAVKRA
-170 IGRKPNVCVIAG
+170 IGRKPNVCVISG
-182 DVWAVLK
+182 DVWAALK

-194 IEKLKYSQVAIVT
+194 VEKLKYSQVAIVT
-207 PEVFAKLIGIDTVKI
+207 PEVFAKLIGIETVKI
-222 GEAVYEDS
+222 GEAVYEES
-230 NQLKDIWTDAIVL
+230 GQLKDIWSKDIVV

-260 SYGYTVRRNKGL
+260 SYGYTVRRQKGL
-272 FVDTYKENGGKIEVV
+272 FVDTYKESGGKIEVV
-287 RTTDIHKPHLVGAS
+287 RTTDIHKPHLVGAA
-301 AGYLINKCI
+301 AGYLIK
-310 SA
+310 AAV

>member
-1 MATTHNLAKLR
+1 MTAHNLAALR
-12 VQDPVLTEL
+12 VQDPVLTKL
-21 AQGYHNNE
+21 AQGYHNLE
-29 LIGETLMPTVEI
+29 LIGEVLMPTVEI
-41 DKEAGKIPQ
+41 DKEAGKIPK

-63 TLRGASNRL
+63 NLRGTSNRL

-84 EEHDVEYA
+84 EEHDGEYA

-121 EKAVATLALY
+121 EKEVATLALD
-131 ETKYDSTNKVALSGT
+131 ESKYDSGNKVTLSGT
-146 SKLTSKT
+146 SKITSKQ
-153 ADVFSIFDTG
+153 ADIFAMFDTG
-163 IRAVKRS
+163 IRAVKRA

-182 DVWAVLK
+182 DVWAALK

-222 GEAVYEDS
+222 GEAVYEES
-230 NQLKDIWTDAIVL
+230 NQLKDIWSDAIVL
-243 AYVAPRSTGGKG
+243 AYVAPRSTERKG

-260 SYGYTVRRNKGL
+260 SYGYTVRRQGGL
-272 FVDTYKENGGKIEVV
+272 FVDTYKENGGKLEVI
-287 RTTDIHKPHLVGAS
+287 RTTDIHKPHLLGAS
-301 AGYLINKCI
+301 AGYLIKGCL
-310 SA
+310 

>member
-1 MATTHNLAKLR
+1 MTAHNLQALR
-12 VQDPVLTEL
+12 VQDPVLTNL
-21 AQGYHNNE
+21 AQGYHNLE
-29 LIGETLMPTVEI
+29 LVGEVLMPTVEI
-41 DKEAGKIPQ
+41 DKEAGKIPK

-63 TLRGASNRL
+63 NLRGTSNRL

-121 EKAVATLALY
+121 EKEVATLALD
-131 ETKYDSTNKVALSGT
+131 ESKYDAGNKVTLSGT
-146 SKLTSKT
+146 SKITSKQ
-153 ADVFSIFDTG
+153 ADIFAMFDTG
-163 IRAVKRS
+163 IRAVKRA

-182 DVWAVLK
+182 DVWAALK

-222 GEAVYEDS
+222 GEAVYEES
-230 NQLKDIWTDAIVL
+230 SQLKDIWSDAIVL
-243 AYVAPRSTGGKG
+243 AYVAPRSAERKG

-260 SYGYTVRRNKGL
+260 SYGYTVRRQGGL
-272 FVDTYKENGGKIEVV
+272 FVDTYKENGGKLEVI
-287 RTTDIHKPHLVGAS
+287 RTTDIHKPHLLGSA
-301 AGYLINKCI
+301 AGYLIKGCL
-310 SA
+310 